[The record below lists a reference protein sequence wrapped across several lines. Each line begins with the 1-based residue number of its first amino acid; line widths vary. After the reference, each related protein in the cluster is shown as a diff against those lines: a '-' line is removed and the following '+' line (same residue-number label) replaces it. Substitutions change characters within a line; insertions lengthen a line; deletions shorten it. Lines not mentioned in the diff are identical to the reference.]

1 MVPFLVI
8 SRELDI
14 EALPVMDNRLESALI
29 EKIFEILAVIPE
41 LDAISKNVS
50 GVVSPS
56 PNLPNEVDEKMA
68 NIELL
73 DRS

>member
-1 MVPFLVI
+1 MPFLVI

-29 EKIFEILAVIPE
+29 EKILEILAVIPDE
-41 LDAISKNVS
+41 LAISKNAS
-50 GVVSPS
+50 GVVSPN
-56 PNLPNEVDEKMA
+56 PNLPSEVEEKMA